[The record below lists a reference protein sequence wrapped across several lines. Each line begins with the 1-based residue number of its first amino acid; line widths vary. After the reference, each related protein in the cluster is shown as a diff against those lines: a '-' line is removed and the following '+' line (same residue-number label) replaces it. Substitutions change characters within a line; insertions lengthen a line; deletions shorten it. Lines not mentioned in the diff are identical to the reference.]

1 MQATLASARRSGM
14 VRTICK
20 SASAIGVLAGGR
32 FGDNRGGGVQVK
44 KSVERWSRVAL
55 AAAMMA
61 ALGLAACGRKGGLDP
76 PPSAGLTTPQPYT
89 SRPSLG
95 EENDAQA
102 APPADERTRTANAA
116 PAPTAPPPP
125 KTFFLDFLL
134 AK

>member
-1 MQATLASARRSGM
+1 
-14 VRTICK
+14 
-20 SASAIGVLAGGR
+20 
-32 FGDNRGGGVQVK
+32 VQVK
-44 KSVERWSRVAL
+44 KSVDRWSRLAL

-76 PPSAGLTTPQPYT
+76 PPSAGLTTPQSYA

-95 EENDAQA
+95 EESNGLAPPPAGDRARTASAAPASATA
-102 APPADERTRTANAA
+102 APP
-116 PAPTAPPPP
+116 PK

>member
-1 MQATLASARRSGM
+1 MPCSLNCRK
-14 VRTICK
+14 K
-20 SASAIGVLAGGR
+20 SVDTRDKRGYDDGAQ
-32 FGDNRGGGVQVK
+32 FGDNWGGGVQVK
-44 KSVERWSRVAL
+44 KSVDRWSRLAL

-76 PPSAGLTTPQPYT
+76 PPSAGLTTPQASA

-95 EENDAQA
+95 EETNSLT
-102 APPADERTRTANAA
+102 PPAGDRAHTAAAA
-116 PAPTAPPPP
+116 PASATEPPPK

>member
-1 MQATLASARRSGM
+1 M
-14 VRTICK
+14 
-20 SASAIGVLAGGR
+20 
-32 FGDNRGGGVQVK
+32 QVK

-55 AAAMMA
+55 AAAVMA

-95 EENDAQA
+95 EENYSQ
-102 APPADERTRTANAA
+102 APPPAEERARAANAA
-116 PAPTAPPPP
+116 PASATTAPPPP

>member
-1 MQATLASARRSGM
+1 
-14 VRTICK
+14 
-20 SASAIGVLAGGR
+20 
-32 FGDNRGGGVQVK
+32 VQVK
-44 KSVERWSRVAL
+44 KSVDRWSRLAL

-76 PPSAGLTTPQPYT
+76 PPSAGLTTPQSYA

-95 EENDAQA
+95 EESNGLAPPPAEHRARAASAAPASATA
-102 APPADERTRTANAA
+102 APP
-116 PAPTAPPPP
+116 PK